1 MLAALQAVKH
11 ANVGKLLSGLWKGTK
26 NVAARDGMKKWVWP
40 SIGAGGW
47 DYALNADQY
56 GEHIPMRLALGGLN
70 LALLQRGIAKNQLS
84 EALALIPTKDLAVQ
98 AGLRL
103 PQFATAMSQMGEG
116 AVRPPPAP
124 PAPSSTTVNA
134 GENWLQTLG
143 NSVKENPWT
152 AAGAGTLGIAG
163 LAGLAHLMGG
173 GKAPAITPPAE
184 QSGRIRVTL
193 PTRRRGDAETTV
205 ELPVEQMGMSE
216 GLMRRLQRD
225 VRSRL
230 RTETNERTRKVNL
243 SEEERQRRREMLLA
257 RLRPSIL

>member
-1 MLAALQAVKH
+1 
-11 ANVGKLLSGLWKGTK
+11 
-26 NVAARDGMKKWVWP
+26 
-40 SIGAGGW
+40 
-47 DYALNADQY
+47 
-56 GEHIPMRLALGGLN
+56 
-70 LALLQRGIAKNQLS
+70 
-84 EALALIPTKDLAVQ
+84 
-98 AGLRL
+98 
-103 PQFATAMSQMGEG
+103 
-116 AVRPPPAP
+116 
-124 PAPSSTTVNA
+124 
-134 GENWLQTLG
+134 
-143 NSVKENPWT
+143 
-152 AAGAGTLGIAG
+152 
-163 LAGLAHLMGG
+163 MGG